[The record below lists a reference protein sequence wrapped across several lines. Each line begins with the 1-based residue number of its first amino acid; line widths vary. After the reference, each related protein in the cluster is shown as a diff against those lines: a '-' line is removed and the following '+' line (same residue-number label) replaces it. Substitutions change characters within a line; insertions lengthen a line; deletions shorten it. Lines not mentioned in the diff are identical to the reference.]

1 MNPGDIDSGT
11 GLQSPSPAP
20 VPKLTAPLSAE
31 HTAIEALVHH
41 AHSIPGELPLEH
53 AERLFRDRNTDYLAL
68 TRNDRVTGLCSR
80 RKLTERMASR
90 FGFALHGREAAHT
103 AQVDH
108 PLVFEQATPLR
119 ELLAAAM
126 ARQSD
131 SFHED
136 VVIVDSE
143 HRLVGLV
150 PAERLAHLQSRI
162 MSEQFRQLERR
173 NLDLRRTN
181 EALGQAQALWIGLFE
196 SSLLGVALLDA
207 DGRIQAYN
215 RRFSQLLGLPA
226 CEASGA
232 HIRDFL
238 PEADRSR
245 WTSLLPAGPVPT
257 PVKCELALQ
266 VAARGTRQFRVAA
279 DWISATGHV
288 CLCVDDITD
297 QRALEQR
304 MKQNEKQ
311 VLLDTLVGGIAHEL
325 NNKLTPIMG
334 FAELLAGCADERTR
348 NSYVS
353 LVSKYTAEAAGIIR
367 QLLHLSRPETGQRLR
382 VDLREVVRDTLIM
395 LKFQLRE
402 SRSQLLTEL
411 PPDPVIV
418 SADPAQLKQV
428 LINLVINA
436 LHATEHQA
444 DARIM
449 IRLHSEAAAA
459 ELEVR
464 DNGTGM
470 PPDVQQRI
478 FDPFF
483 TTKAPDRGTG
493 LGLSV
498 CQSILRQH
506 AGSIAVESQ
515 PGCGARFI
523 ATLPLASA
531 ARETNT
537 APGSTAAPAA
547 RQHPPSEAGRVL
559 VVDDEDSIRLLLG
572 QVLGHRLGCRVD
584 FASNGTAAL
593 EAARAARYDLVVSD
607 IRMPGMSGTELY
619 SRLLDSDPALAR
631 RFVFVTGHAGDAT
644 LAHTLAAWEVPVLK
658 KPFSPADIAAVCG
671 PFLGRPPL
679 AA

>member
-1 MNPGDIDSGT
+1 MLISGVMNPGDIDPESRA
-11 GLQSPSPAP
+11 PAAH
-20 VPKLTAPLSAE
+20 APLSAE
-31 HTAIEALVHH
+31 LTPVEALVHH
-41 AHSIPGELPLEH
+41 AYSIPGDLPLEQT
-53 AERLFRDRNTDYLAL
+53 ERTFRERNTEYLAL

-80 RKLTERMASR
+80 RKLGELMASR
-90 FGFALHGREAAHT
+90 FGFALHGREPAHS
-103 AQVDH
+103 AQVDR
-108 PLVFEQATPLR
+108 PLVFEQGSPVR
-119 ELLAAAM
+119 GLLSAAM
-126 ARQSD
+126 ARQGD
-131 SFHED
+131 AFHED
-136 VVIVDSE
+136 VVIVDAE

-162 MSEQFRQLERR
+162 MAEQFRQLEGR
-173 NLDLRRTN
+173 NLELRRTN

-196 SSLLGVALLDA
+196 SSLLGVALLDS

-215 RRFSQLLGLPA
+215 RRFALLLGLPSG
-226 CEASGA
+226 EAAGA
-232 HIRDFL
+232 HLRDFL
-238 PEADRSR
+238 PEADRDR
-245 WTSLLPAGPVPT
+245 WPSVIPAGPGSP
-257 PVKCELALQ
+257 PVKSELPLR
-266 VAARGTRQFRVAA
+266 VADRGTRLFRIAA
-279 DWISATGHV
+279 DWITATGHA
-288 CLCVDDITD
+288 CLCIDDITD
-297 QRALEQR
+297 QRALERR

-325 NNKLTPIMG
+325 NNKLTPVMG

-348 NSYVS
+348 NSYVG

-402 SRSQLLTEL
+402 SRTQLHTEL
-411 PPDPVIV
+411 PNEAVEV

-436 LHATEHQA
+436 LHATEHRSDGQ
-444 DARIM
+444 IV
-449 IRLHSEAAAA
+449 IRLRREEAAA

-464 DNGTGM
+464 DNGSGM
-470 PPDVQQRI
+470 PPEVQQRI

-506 AGSIAVESQ
+506 AGSIAVESE
-515 PGCGARFI
+515 PGRGARFLVS
-523 ATLPLASA
+523 LPVAAGSA
-531 ARETNT
+531 NAAAVPAPVPVRA
-537 APGSTAAPAA
+537 APGERTG
-547 RQHPPSEAGRVL
+547 AGRVL

-584 FASNGTAAL
+584 FASNGAAAL
-593 EAARAARYDLVVSD
+593 ESARASRYDLVVSD
-607 IRMPGMSGTELY
+607 VRMPGMSGTELY
-619 SRLLDSDPALAR
+619 SQLLDSDPALAR
-631 RFVFVTGHAGDAT
+631 RFVFVTGHAGDSE
-644 LAHTLAAWEVPVLK
+644 LSHTLAAWDVPVLR
-658 KPFSPADIAAVCG
+658 KPFSPAEVTAVCG
-671 PFLGRPPL
+671 PLLGGGNL